1 MEVML
6 NLVDTLMEVGVHK
19 NWQSDSDEDPQ
30 PETIDPLNDLRKDKD
45 SKVIRIRSYLLTNL
59 NWKFLSIFL

>member
-19 NWQSDSDEDPQ
+19 NWQSCKSEETQ
-30 PETIDPLNDLRKDKD
+30 PGNVDPLADFNKDKD
-45 SKVIRIRSYLLTNL
+45 SKVSSCSN
-59 NWKFLSIFL
+59 F